1 MAESIK
7 ADYLVIGTGG
17 MGMAFV
23 DTLLSDT
30 HATVALVDR
39 YSRPGGHWTTA
50 YSFVRLHQPSA
61 FYGVNS
67 KKLGNDMIDKV
78 GWNKGLHELATSD
91 EVLSYYDQVL
101 NQHFLPS
108 GRVQYFPNCSYEGE
122 GKFVSMLSGKSFQ
135 MAGSSTRIVDSTY
148 MRVKVPSMGPPAYQV
163 ASGVPFVTPNSLSK
177 VSEPFAN
184 FTIVGAGK
192 TGIDACLWLLSR
204 GIDASKLTWI
214 MPRDSWLFDR
224 SESQPGPEFA
234 ERSLSVIP
242 TQIEAIMAATSV
254 NDLLKRLERAQ
265 HLMRISDDVW
275 PTMFRCASVSVA
287 EFEQLKKITNIV
299 RQGRVASIGLDE
311 VKFDN
316 GSSYQPQPKTLF
328 VDCTADGLQ
337 KREAI
342 PVFNGNL
349 ITLQAVRACQQV
361 FSAAFIAHVEA
372 AYSDDE
378 IKNKLCR
385 PIPHPDQDFDWLLM
399 TCLNLENTMRWHAQP
414 ETTKWL
420 SQARLDWVGA
430 MLASPNTDGDSEKR
444 QDLMQAMTPQIHA
457 ACEKLKVLLA
467 QLPPKDRERIKA
479 QIIDA

>member
-1 MAESIK
+1 
-7 ADYLVIGTGG
+7 
-17 MGMAFV
+17 
-23 DTLLSDT
+23 
-30 HATVALVDR
+30 
-39 YSRPGGHWTTA
+39 
-50 YSFVRLHQPSA
+50 
-61 FYGVNS
+61 
-67 KKLGNDMIDKV
+67 
-78 GWNKGLHELATSD
+78 
-91 EVLSYYDQVL
+91 
-101 NQHFLPS
+101 
-108 GRVQYFPNCSYEGE
+108 
-122 GKFVSMLSGKSFQ
+122 
-135 MAGSSTRIVDSTY
+135 
-148 MRVKVPSMGPPAYQV
+148 
-163 ASGVPFVTPNSLSK
+163 
-177 VSEPFAN
+177 
-184 FTIVGAGK
+184 
-192 TGIDACLWLLSR
+192 
-204 GIDASKLTWI
+204 
-214 MPRDSWLFDR
+214 
-224 SESQPGPEFA
+224 
-234 ERSLSVIP
+234 
-242 TQIEAIMAATSV
+242 MAATSV